1 MLTSLLLVAPFSAIL
16 VSCANKNETK
26 EDSTNET
33 VKTEKTLTNK
43 NDEAASENQNPTNEG
58 SSSTSNDKN
67 TSEQPKQVNN
77 KAVSEQNNAQT
88 APSAKNNAEKTLL
101 LE

>member
-1 MLTSLLLVAPFSAIL
+1 MLTSLLLVAPLSAIL

-33 VKTEKTLTNK
+33 VETEKTLTNK

-67 TSEQPKQVNN
+67 TSEQPKLINN
-77 KAVSEQNNAQT
+77 QAC
-88 APSAKNNAEKTLL
+88 
-101 LE
+101 